1 MKILVFSDSHQDVK
15 AVSRLLSRVDEY
27 DKVVFCGDGIEHVWE
42 YRDLYLKKFEMVRGN
57 CDDYLAPEQITFFAG
72 GIKFF
77 VAHGHRYGVRSRLD
91 MLSSIAL
98 VNDCKVA
105 LYGHSHV
112 ADATY
117 TPEGVLCIN
126 PGHLCPPAE
135 SATFC
140 ELTVTEGNISYIFR
154 KLSDI

>member
-57 CDDYLAPEQITFFAG
+57 CDDYLAPEEITFFAG

-91 MLSSIAL
+91 MLSSTAL
-98 VNDCKVA
+98 VSLFDGCPQDTQNKEDPLQGNEGQPPNATVHPPNDK
-105 LYGHSHV
+105 HTSHPQP
-112 ADATY
+112 TC
-117 TPEGVLCIN
+117 TPLAPQEDE
-126 PGHLCPPAE
+126 HL
-135 SATFC
+135 
-140 ELTVTEGNISYIFR
+140 NRNY
-154 KLSDI
+154 